1 MISKFFFNFSNY
13 LAVGGFN
20 GKTFLNTI
28 EFLDADSNE
37 WTSSIMKNDTL
48 EETLERCEISDFIN
62 NIHAKN
68 KNSLTNEPLVE
79 VEESTVGH

>member
-1 MISKFFFNFSNY
+1 
-13 LAVGGFN
+13 
-20 GKTFLNTI
+20 
-28 EFLDADSNE
+28 
-37 WTSSIMKNDTL
+37 MKNDTL